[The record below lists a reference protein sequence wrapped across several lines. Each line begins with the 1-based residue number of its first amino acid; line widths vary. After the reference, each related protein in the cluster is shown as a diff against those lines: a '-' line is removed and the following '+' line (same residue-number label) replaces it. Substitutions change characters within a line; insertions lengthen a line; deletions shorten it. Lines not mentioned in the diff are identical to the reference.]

1 MPLQWYTPVF
11 DKSTVWEPNLA
22 SSGDP
27 PLKLGWV
34 QVGHY
39 YILHQLCG
47 HGHIVEVLHHV
58 Q

>member
-1 MPLQWYTPVF
+1 MPFQWCTPYL
-11 DKSTVWEPNLA
+11 DKSTAWEPIPA

-39 YILHQLCG
+39 CILYGPYSLDYASQ
-47 HGHIVEVLHHV
+47 
-58 Q
+58 